1 MREILPPAI
10 MPPNQSAGYLGFYC
24 ATYLP
29 KVFDL
34 VDVDGTNP
42 VHWQYYKS
50 STKLFRFIEEKPLR
64 QQLHRS
70 QGRTLKVMA
79 ALIAS
84 GIKDGIVNS
93 ESGVYVIY
101 EAHQLEAAQFP
112 IELER
117 IYADRDSRYQS
128 MNRGQF
134 DQWLLQESEIRV

>member
-1 MREILPPAI
+1 

-34 VDVDGTNP
+34 VDVDGTKP
-42 VHWQYYKS
+42 VDWQYYKI

-64 QQLHRS
+64 QQLHQS
-70 QGRTLKVMA
+70 QVRTLKVMA
-79 ALIAS
+79 ALIES

-101 EAHQLEAAQFP
+101 EAHQLKDAQFP
-112 IELER
+112 IKLER
-117 IYADRDSRYQS
+117 IYSNRESRYQS
-128 MNRGQF
+128 MSRGQF
-134 DQWLLQESEIRV
+134 DEWLLQESEVLA